1 MAQVPDTVGRYPQST
16 PDGAAI
22 PFEII
27 RPLGVIKVAIQAAA
41 IDGTALPDVGSFLV
55 FHATAPCYVVL
66 NGNAAVPVAN
76 TYTADVIYIDADEVL
91 VVDHNAATDFGV
103 IRATAVDGT
112 LHVQVCEK
120 YVDVRKTVQLERM

>member
-1 MAQVPDTVGRYPQST
+1 MAQAADDVGRYPQST
-16 PDGAAI
+16 PNGAAI

-41 IDGTALPDVGSFLV
+41 INGTALPDVGSFLV
-55 FHATAPCYVVL
+55 FHANAPCYVVL
-66 NGNAAVPVAN
+66 GASAVVPVAN
-76 TYTADVIYIDADEVL
+76 TYTAATIFIDADEVL
-91 VVDHNAATDFGV
+91 VIDHNAATIFGV

-120 YVDVRKTVQLERM
+120 YVDIRKTVLLERM